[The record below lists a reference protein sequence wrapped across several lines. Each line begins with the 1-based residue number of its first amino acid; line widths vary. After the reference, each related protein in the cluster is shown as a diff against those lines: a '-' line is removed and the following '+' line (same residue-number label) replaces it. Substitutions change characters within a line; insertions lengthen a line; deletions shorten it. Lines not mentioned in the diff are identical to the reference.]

1 MKESCYSITIKYIK
15 LLLPTIGKRLS
26 CREYNEGEMLL
37 FCGMSREAADSSR
50 LVKGIGFAILATVLW
65 SGNYIVA
72 RALHKTV
79 PPVSIAFFRWTVAT
93 LVLFPFAFQK
103 MKEEWQALRRHFG
116 YLVITA
122 ISGVTLFN
130 TLIYLGGR
138 HTSATNLAL
147 IGTTAAPI
155 FVVLITGFVLRQHIR
170 LNQIAGAIICVLG
183 ILVLLSGGDLS
194 RLEDF
199 RFNRG
204 DLFVTGAAFSFACYT
219 VLVRRMPPGLSPL
232 SFLFNIFFLGTLFLL
247 PAYLLERAYG
257 FHFEWN
263 GTVLAVFAYLG
274 IGASVMAFLL
284 WNLSI
289 KAIGSAR
296 TALFGNLI
304 PVFSTIE
311 AALILEEPFTTAT
324 GFSLGIILIG
334 LIIANVPFRKRK
346 AEFV

>member
-1 MKESCYSITIKYIK
+1 MSHEVSDRNK
-15 LLLPTIGKRLS
+15 LLQ
-26 CREYNEGEMLL
+26 
-37 FCGMSREAADSSR
+37 
-50 LVKGIGFAILATVLW
+50 GIGFAILATILW

-72 RALHKTV
+72 RALHKSV

-93 LVLFPFAFQK
+93 VILFPIAYQK
-103 MKEEWQALRRHFG
+103 VKAEWRQLKVHFG
-116 YLVITA
+116 YLSITA
-122 ISGVTLFN
+122 LAGVTLFN

-155 FVVLITGFVLRQHIR
+155 FVLVITGLVLRQQVR
-170 LNQIAGAIICVLG
+170 LNQIAGAAICVLG

-194 RLEDF
+194 RLEDL

-204 DLFVTGAAFSFACYT
+204 DLFVTGAALSFACYT

-247 PAYLLERAYG
+247 PVFLLERAAG

>member
-1 MKESCYSITIKYIK
+1 MSHEVSDRNK
-15 LLLPTIGKRLS
+15 LLQ
-26 CREYNEGEMLL
+26 
-37 FCGMSREAADSSR
+37 
-50 LVKGIGFAILATVLW
+50 GIGFAILATILW

-72 RALHKTV
+72 RALYKSV

-93 LVLFPFAFQK
+93 VILFPIAYQK
-103 MKEEWQALRRHFG
+103 VKAEWRQLKVHFG
-116 YLVITA
+116 YLSITA
-122 ISGVTLFN
+122 LAGVTLFN
-130 TLIYLGGR
+130 TLIYLGGI

-155 FVVLITGFVLRQHIR
+155 FVLIITGLVLRQQVR
-170 LNQIAGAIICVLG
+170 LNQIAGAAICVLG

-194 RLEDF
+194 RLGDF

-204 DLFVTGAAFSFACYT
+204 DLFVMAAALSFACYT

-247 PAYLLERAYG
+247 PVFLLERAAG

-324 GFSLGIILIG
+324 GFSLGIILTG
-334 LIIANVPFRKRK
+334 LIIANVPFRKRN
-346 AEFV
+346 A

>member
-1 MKESCYSITIKYIK
+1 MLLYCYYLQMAGFINQDQEAFPHRNAFTHTQK
-15 LLLPTIGKRLS
+15 
-26 CREYNEGEMLL
+26 LL
-37 FCGMSREAADSSR
+37 FCRMSNEATDRNR
-50 LVKGIGFAILATVLW
+50 LLQGVGFAILATVLW

-72 RALHKTV
+72 RALHKSV

-93 LVLFPFAFQK
+93 IILFPIAYRK
-103 MKEEWQALRRHFG
+103 VKAEWHQLKVHFG
-116 YLVITA
+116 YLSITA
-122 ISGVTLFN
+122 MAGVTLFN

-138 HTSATNLAL
+138 YTSATNLAL
-147 IGTTAAPI
+147 IGTTVAPI
-155 FVVLITGFVLRQHIR
+155 FVLVITGIILRQHVR
-170 LNQIAGAIICVLG
+170 WNQIAGAAICVIG

-194 RLEDF
+194 RLQDF

-204 DLFVTGAAFSFACYT
+204 DLFVTGAALSFACYT
-219 VLVRRMPPGLSPL
+219 VLVRSMPAGISPL
-232 SFLFNIFFLGTLFLL
+232 SFLCAIFFLGTLFLL
-247 PAYLLERAYG
+247 PFYLLERAYG
-257 FHFEWN
+257 FRFEWN

-311 AALILEEPFTTAT
+311 AALILEERFTTAT
-324 GFSLGIILIG
+324 GFSLAIILTG
-334 LIIANVPFRKRK
+334 LIIANVPFRKRQ
-346 AEFV
+346 ATTI

>member
-1 MKESCYSITIKYIK
+1 MSHEASDRNK
-15 LLLPTIGKRLS
+15 LLQ
-26 CREYNEGEMLL
+26 
-37 FCGMSREAADSSR
+37 
-50 LVKGIGFAILATVLW
+50 GIGFAILATILW

-72 RALHKTV
+72 RALHKSV

-93 LVLFPFAFQK
+93 VILFPIAYQK
-103 MKEEWQALRRHFG
+103 VKAEWRQLKVHFG
-116 YLVITA
+116 YLSITA
-122 ISGVTLFN
+122 LAGVTLFN

-155 FVVLITGFVLRQHIR
+155 FVLIITGLVLRQQVR
-170 LNQIAGAIICVLG
+170 LNQIAGAAICVLG

-194 RLEDF
+194 RLEDL

-204 DLFVTGAAFSFACYT
+204 DLFVTGAALSFACYT
-219 VLVRRMPPGLSPL
+219 ILVRRMPPGLSPL

-247 PAYLLERAYG
+247 PVFLLERAAG

-324 GFSLGIILIG
+324 GFSLGIILTG
-334 LIIANVPFRKRK
+334 LIIANVPFRKRR
-346 AEFV
+346 AST